1 MTEVVAEEEEGEDPN
16 DPVIK
21 QQKKFVEEMTGEKS
35 YKTPSC

>member
-1 MTEVVAEEEEGEDPN
+1 MTEVIAEEEEGEDPN

-35 YKTPSC
+35 YKTPAC